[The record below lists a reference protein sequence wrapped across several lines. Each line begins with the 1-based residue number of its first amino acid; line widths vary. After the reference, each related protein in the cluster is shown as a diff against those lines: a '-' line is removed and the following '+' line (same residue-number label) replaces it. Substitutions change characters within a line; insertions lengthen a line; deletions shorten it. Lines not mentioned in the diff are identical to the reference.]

1 VKHIKIDSRVLTL
14 TTVRARGRASDITL
28 EFPSAGVLDFGDDDR
43 LTRIRIYLDVD
54 EALKVVGLEE

>member
-1 VKHIKIDSRVLTL
+1 M
-14 TTVRARGRASDITL
+14 AM
-28 EFPSAGVLDFGDDDR
+28 EPDFGDDDR